1 MSQLQV
7 FKLESVG
14 PGGVMFAPLVYLAL
28 AGKLGSFVLWVAPD
42 TPRQA
47 LKKAELVGG
56 RDWHGYHIPI
66 KEQFTIVSV
75 WLSVALR
82 K

>member
-1 MSQLQV
+1 MSQFQA
-7 FKLESVG
+7 FKSESVG
-14 PGGVMFAPLVYLAL
+14 PCRVMFAPLVYLAL
-28 AGKLGSFVLWVAPD
+28 AGMPGSLVLWVVPD
-42 TPRQA
+42 MPRQA

-56 RDWHGYHIPI
+56 SDWHGYHIPV

-75 WLSVALR
+75 WLLVALR